1 MMELAYSP
9 SLTDAL
15 IARLEEAA
23 RGVGLPLRE
32 IELLGQDPHIARAF
46 VDSVQAGDHDAFLA
60 SVDWDALHARLA
72 ERGIENPAASLS
84 PPTSDKAHA

>member
-1 MMELAYSP
+1 MMELAYAP

-46 VDSVQAGDHDAFLA
+46 VDSVQSGDHDAFLTG
-60 SVDWDALHARLA
+60 VDWDGLYARLQD
-72 ERGIENPAASLS
+72 RGIEPPATSLS
-84 PPTSDKAHA
+84 RSTDLAEA